1 MNLFIF
7 CVKDRAT
14 ETFGTPMFLVA
25 KGQAI
30 RSFTDEVNRASEDN
44 QLYRHPDD
52 FDLYE
57 LGEWETSTGEFL
69 VWTPRVVVRGKDV
82 SVKSL
87 EH

>member
-1 MNLFIF
+1 MKLMVF

-30 RSFTDEVNRASEDN
+30 RSFTDEVNRSAADN
-44 QLYRHPDD
+44 QLFLHPDD

-57 LGEWETSTGEFL
+57 LGFWSSDDGSFDVGKPT
-69 VWTPRVVVRGKDV
+69 VICRGKDV
-82 SVKSL
+82 QIR
-87 EH
+87 EMN